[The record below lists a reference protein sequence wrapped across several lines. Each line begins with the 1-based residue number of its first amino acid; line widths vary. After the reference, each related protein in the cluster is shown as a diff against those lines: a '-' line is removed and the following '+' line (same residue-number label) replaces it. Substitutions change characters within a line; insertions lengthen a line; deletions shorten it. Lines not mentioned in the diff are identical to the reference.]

1 MLITESQLNVASN
14 SMSLL
19 ENMTYLSESESIYH
33 PAMVPVVE
41 NTTIGANVI
50 RLEDMVQ
57 FAESNGIIDFGAAL
71 QAVCEASQISP
82 SSVAFSVQEE
92 NVIADQGMTQL
103 VSGIMNEG
111 VAVVAVP
118 ISSNDAMM
126 QLAEMAINE
135 SLADDDTLLEA
146 FANQDWDIFAEA
158 EAAAAAA
165 DPKKEADSSFTDTIK
180 EKLQWIKEHAYNQP
194 KEWFAKQIA
203 ALNAWSQKI
212 QGQVANTS
220 SAKRSIFQ
228 KVLNKIASVIEFL
241 TRKLHNFMSD
251 TEAIKKGTKSGMRDL
266 GAKMTAKT
274 DRKVTKTINTPKYY

>member
-1 MLITESQLNVASN
+1 
-14 SMSLL
+14 MSLL
-19 ENMTYLSESESIYH
+19 ENMTYLSESESAYY

-118 ISSNDAMM
+118 ISGNDVMM

-146 FANQDWDIFAEA
+146 FANQDWDIFAE
-158 EAAAAAA
+158 EAAAAA
-165 DPKKEADSSFTDTIK
+165 DPKKAEDSSITDTIK

-194 KEWFAKQIA
+194 KEWLAKQIA